1 MKITEI
7 LKTEFIIPSIEAIDK
22 EATLLEL
29 ADFLKKKGAI
39 ENKQSLN
46 TALLEREKLGSTGIG
61 ENVAIP
67 HAKCDEIQQII
78 TLFGRSKKGIEF
90 ESLDQKPVFFICLL
104 LAPTNS
110 TGQHLKALARIARL
124 MKSKNLREEILAAP
138 DEKKIYSLLLDE
150 DSKFI

>member
-7 LKTEFIIPSIEAIDK
+7 LKPDFIISAL
-22 EATLLEL
+22 EATEKKGTLEEL
-29 ADFLKKKGAI
+29 ADFLKEKGAI

-46 TALLEREKLGSTGIG
+46 TALLEREQLGSTGIG

-67 HAKCDEIQQII
+67 HAKCDEIQHII

-90 ESLDQKPVFFICLL
+90 ESLDQKPVYFICLL

-124 MKSKNLREEILAAP
+124 MKSKSLREKILDAQ
-138 DEKKIYSLLLDE
+138 DEKKIYSLLLEE